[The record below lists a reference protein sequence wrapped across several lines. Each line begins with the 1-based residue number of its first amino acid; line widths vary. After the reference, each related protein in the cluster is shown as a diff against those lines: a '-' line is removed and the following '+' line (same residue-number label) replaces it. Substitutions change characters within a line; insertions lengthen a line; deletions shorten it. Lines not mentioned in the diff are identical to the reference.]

1 MMHGKAVSKSRIG
14 ALLLDPTKRVY
25 SSPYEPPAA
34 RGLHEKWRSAKVLG
48 KCLGLALFLF
58 NFFKVYDF
66 TSRNYFT
73 KSSSAAGCSQQ
84 QQTSGA
90 SCS

>member
-1 MMHGKAVSKSRIG
+1 MMHGKAVSKSEIG
-14 ALLLDPTKRVY
+14 ALPLDPTRRVC
-25 SSPYEPPAA
+25 SSPYEPPAAA

-66 TSRNYFT
+66 YI
-73 KSSSAAGCSQQ
+73 
-84 QQTSGA
+84 
-90 SCS
+90 